1 MNAARMPSEEEQYTV
16 YKEIASMW
24 NGKPVVIRT
33 LDIGGDK
40 ELPYLALQKETN
52 PFLGYRAI
60 RIGLNQPEVLHT
72 QLRAIVRASA
82 FGKLRIMFPMI
93 SSIDEWRKARAV
105 VSDIHEELE
114 REGIAFDHD
123 IQVGIMARS
132 HPSSRWPICSPKK
145 SISSASVPMI
155 SFNTQWP

>member
-1 MNAARMPSEEEQYTV
+1 
-16 YKEIASMW
+16 MW

-40 ELPYLALQKETN
+40 ELPYLALEHETN

-82 FGKLRIMFPMI
+82 FGTLRIMFPMI
-93 SSIDEWRKARAV
+93 SSMEEWRSARAV
-105 VSDIHEELE
+105 V
-114 REGIAFDHD
+114 
-123 IQVGIMARS
+123 V
-132 HPSSRWPICSPKK
+132 
-145 SISSASVPMI
+145 
-155 SFNTQWP
+155 